1 MTNESRN
8 MKIVFATGNPNKLE
22 EIQSILSDYT
32 LIGLSEIGCEEDIP
46 ETSPTIQGNAL
57 QKARYVVEH
66 YGVQNCFAEDTG
78 LEVDALNGEPG
89 IYSARYAG
97 VAKDANAN
105 IEKVLTQLEE
115 QTNRAAQFRTV
126 VALILEGEEHTFEG
140 IIRGT
145 IHTQKTG
152 TDGFGYDP
160 VFVPEGETRSFA
172 QMSMTEKNKISHRA
186 KAILQLK
193 KFLENG

>member
-1 MTNESRN
+1 MK
-8 MKIVFATGNPNKLE
+8 KIVFATGNPHKLE
-22 EIQSILSDYT
+22 EIQLILSDYT
-32 LIGLSEIGCEEDIP
+32 LIGLDEIGCDEEIP

-57 QKARYVVEH
+57 QKARYVVEN
-66 YGVQNCFAEDTG
+66 YAVQNCFAEDTG
-78 LEVDALNGEPG
+78 LEIDALNGEPG
-89 IYSARYAG
+89 VYSARYAG
-97 VAKDANAN
+97 ATKDATAN
-105 IEKVLTQLEE
+105 MEKVLTQLEH

-145 IHTQKTG
+145 IQTQKTG
-152 TDGFGYDP
+152 TGGFGYDP

-172 QMSMTEKNKISHRA
+172 EMSIAEKNKISHRA

-193 KFLENG
+193 EFLSS

>member
-1 MTNESRN
+1 MK
-8 MKIVFATGNPNKLE
+8 KIVFATGNPHKLE
-22 EIQSILSDYT
+22 EIQLILSDYT
-32 LIGLSEIGCEEDIP
+32 LIGLAEIGCNEEIP

-57 QKARYVVEH
+57 QKARYVVEN
-66 YGVQNCFAEDTG
+66 YDVRNCFAEDTG

-89 IYSARYAG
+89 VYSARYAG
-97 VAKDANAN
+97 ASKDATAN
-105 IEKVLTQLEE
+105 MEKVLTQLEH

-126 VALILEGEEHTFEG
+126 VALILEGEAYTFEG

-145 IHTQKTG
+145 IQNRKTG
-152 TDGFGYDP
+152 AGGFGYDP

-172 QMSMTEKNKISHRA
+172 EMSIAEKNKISHRA

-193 KFLENG
+193 EFLSS